1 MMGQTIVRS
10 RNGALVAAVSSVA
23 VLAVVAGAAIAA
35 RQSPIARGAD
45 AAPLP
50 VPTPTPT
57 PTLTP
62 KPTPTP
68 TPKATPTLVAPRS
81 PSPTPVGVKL
91 KLNKLPMGRAPQL
104 SYLDGRLIR
113 GGVGSDIA
121 VPGKQNILRAARIN
135 SGAVVVLEVGLG
147 GSELI
152 RVDGTGGAS
161 DRIPDVQSL
170 VASMDEDAV
179 AFATV
184 RKNPD
189 HTLAKG
195 STIYWES
202 AQGLDRRSLKRSNDW
217 GTKVLAVVGE
227 TVYFESDTDQNGLT
241 STLNSWDSA
250 TNEVNRIKSVRSPV
264 GVDYRGTAAVDA
276 VAGAAQTF
284 CSTLTALGSGK
295 QLWRTCEYAIK
306 GFTPD
311 GKTAI
316 GAPDFRNGGSDPLA
330 AALDANDGN
339 VRREWSGVEFL
350 EAVAEDDDHLLMVA
364 DSGEGTP
371 SAIIRCAISTG
382 ACELATPLAKTARY
396 DMRLLGAWS

>member
-1 MMGQTIVRS
+1 
-10 RNGALVAAVSSVA
+10 VAAVSAVA

-35 RQSPIARGAD
+35 RQGPTAGGAI

-57 PTLTP
+57 PTP

-68 TPKATPTLVAPRS
+68 TPTPTPVDLPS
-81 PSPTPVGVKL
+81 PSPTPAGIKL
-91 KLNKLPMGRAPQL
+91 KLNELPMGRAPQL
-104 SYLDGRLIR
+104 SYLSGRLVR
-113 GGVGSDIA
+113 GGIGSDVA
-121 VPGKQNILRAARIN
+121 VPGKQNILRAARTN
-135 SGAVVVLEVGLG
+135 SDALVVLEIRSG

-152 RVDGTGGAS
+152 RVDSAGVTS

-179 AFATV
+179 AFATAP
-184 RKNPD
+184 RNPD
-189 HTLAKG
+189 NTRAKG
-195 STIYWES
+195 STIYWENT
-202 AQGLDRRSLKRSNDW
+202 QVRDRRTLKRPNDW
-217 GTKVLAVVGE
+217 GSTVLAVVGE
-227 TVYFESDTDQNGLT
+227 TVYFKSDTDQNGTT

-264 GVDYRGTAAVDA
+264 GVDYRGTTAVDF

-284 CSTLTALGSGK
+284 CSAVTALDSGK
-295 QLWRTCEYAIK
+295 QLWKTCEYAIN

-316 GAPDFRNGGSDPLA
+316 GTPDFRNGGSDPLV
-330 AALDANDGN
+330 AALDANDGS
-339 VRREWSGVEFL
+339 VRREWSGLQFL
-350 EAVAEDDDHLLMVA
+350 EAVPEDDDHLLMVA

-382 ACELATPLAKTARY
+382 ACELATPLTMTARY
-396 DMRLLGAWS
+396 DIRLLGAWS